1 MLSWKYYISQSKD
14 AQNYL
19 RERRLKESMFIP
31 FLISSFNWF
40 LMLLIAQKKNI
51 NGLCAVNVV
60 ENVVS
65 NKWSFCLP
73 CDCGY
78 FKKR

>member
-14 AQNYL
+14 VQNYL

-31 FLISSFNWF
+31 FLISSCNWF

-65 NKWSFCLP
+65 SEWSFCLP